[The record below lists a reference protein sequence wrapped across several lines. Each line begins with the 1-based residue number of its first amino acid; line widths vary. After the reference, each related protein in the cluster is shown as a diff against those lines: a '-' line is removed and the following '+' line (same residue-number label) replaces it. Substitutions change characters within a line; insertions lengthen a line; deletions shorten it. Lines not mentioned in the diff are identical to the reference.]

1 MNEYILTVS
10 DVEKA
15 DLLAMLQKFT
25 SVRLRRIEDEPIPP
39 EVEAFVEA
47 TIQGLKEV
55 ELYEKGLIQL
65 KDARQALKELE
76 AELEAEN
83 TAELQL

>member
-15 DLLAMLQKFT
+15 DLLTMLQKFT

-65 KDARQALKELE
+65 RTADEFLKELDQIIKNE
-76 AELEAEN
+76 HSHAV
-83 TAELQL
+83 

>member
-15 DLLAMLQKFT
+15 DLLTLLQKFT
-25 SVRLRRIEDEPIPP
+25 SVRLRRIEDEPIPL
-39 EVEAFVEA
+39 EVEAFVQS

-65 KDARQALKELE
+65 KTGRQFLEELREEIEKEQH
-76 AELEAEN
+76 AI
-83 TAELQL
+83 

>member
-15 DLLAMLQKFT
+15 DLLTLLQKFK

-39 EVEAFVEA
+39 EVEAFVQS

-65 KDARQALKELE
+65 KTGRQFLEELREEIEKEQH
-76 AELEAEN
+76 AI
-83 TAELQL
+83 